1 MSDVAWRLFVAA
13 PLPPAAAD
21 ALWTALA
28 EVRGRHADAR
38 WIPPDQLHLTLVFLG
53 TTDAAEVPRLTAQID
68 RATQPVSAFTVST
81 GDGGGRPANHRSGVA
96 WLRLAAGDRQVAAL
110 ARAVDDALGSGAY
123 AERQP
128 MAHVTVAR
136 RVDRRLIDDLRAASS
151 AIDVSWQVERVV
163 LYRSHTGPAGARYE
177 ELASAGLGTSTWPR
191 PGH

>member
-21 ALWTALA
+21 ALWAALA
-28 EVRGRHADAR
+28 EVRGRHAAAR
-38 WIPPDQLHLTLVFLG
+38 WTPVDQLHLTLVFLG
-53 TTDAAEVPRLTAQID
+53 ATDPAEVARLAAQIE
-68 RATQPVSAFTVST
+68 RATQTVSAFTVSI
-81 GDGGGRPANHRSGVA
+81 GQGGGRPANHRSGVA

-151 AIDVSWQVERVV
+151 AIEVDWQIERVV
-163 LYRSHTGPAGARYE
+163 LYRSRTGPAGARYE
-177 ELASAGLGTSTWPR
+177 ELAAGYLAAGAGR
-191 PGH
+191 